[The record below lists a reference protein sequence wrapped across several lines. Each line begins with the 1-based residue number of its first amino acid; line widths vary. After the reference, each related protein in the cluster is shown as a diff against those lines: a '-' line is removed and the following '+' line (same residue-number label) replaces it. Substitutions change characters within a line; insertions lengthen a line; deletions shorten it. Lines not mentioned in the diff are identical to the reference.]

1 MKKVVNPLDKFFLYM
16 YIIFTMKNL
25 KILILSLLIT
35 SFLHADVTIENGWL
49 NQSIEVFYAADMT
62 LETSSFQPLI
72 LRVDLENTDP
82 VGRSVYLFL
91 EISGRKHGRLAYGN
105 SKEFTIPANSTVIVT
120 NRELSDPASD
130 KAIGDY
136 HVDDAGDDLKDV
148 VFKTGMLPVDTY
160 TFRIDV
166 MDAVSG
172 TLLDSW
178 SDELTVSAL
187 SFIEL
192 NSPGGP
198 FSLDPLVVFNSLPT
212 FQWASPATNF
222 DFKLCELDLGQISG
236 EEAMNNH
243 PKFELKNFVGNVLQ
257 YPSYAEDLKDGKIYC
272 WQVFPKV
279 MTSGGELEIPSE
291 IWSFRFG
298 ERREEEILP
307 EQSQILVILS
317 QIVGDDY
324 ETVLN
329 QLKSDGYSPTG
340 KLLLNGSS
348 IDLSKFSALAQ
359 DFADGK
365 LKLKDVNLE

>member
-1 MKKVVNPLDKFFLYM
+1 
-16 YIIFTMKNL
+16 MKNL
-25 KILILSLLIT
+25 KILIPSLLIA
-35 SFLHADVTIENGWL
+35 SFLHADVIIENGWL
-49 NQSIEVFYAADMT
+49 NPSIEVFYAADMT
-62 LETSSFQPLI
+62 LETSRFQPLI
-72 LRVDLENTDP
+72 LRVDIRNTDL
-82 VGRSVYLFL
+82 VSSIRVYLFL
-91 EISGRKHGRLAYGN
+91 EIRSGKYGRLAYGD
-105 SKEFTIPANSTVIVT
+105 SKKFTIPANSAVLVT
-120 NRELSDPASD
+120 NRDLSNPESEQ
-130 KAIGDY
+130 AIDDY
-136 HVDDAGDDLKDV
+136 HIDDAGDDLKDV
-148 VFKTGMLPVDTY
+148 VFKTGMLPADTY

-198 FSLDPLVVFNSLPT
+198 FTLDPPVVFNSLPT
-212 FQWASPATNF
+212 FQWTSSATNF

-257 YPSYAEDLKDGKIYC
+257 YPPHAEGLEDGQIYC
-272 WQVFPKV
+272 WQVIPKV
-279 MTSGGELEIPSE
+279 MTSGGELGIPSE

-298 ERREEEILP
+298 ERREEVILP

-317 QIVGDDY
+317 QIVGGDY

-329 QLKSDGYSPTG
+329 RLKSDGYFPTG
-340 KLLLNGSS
+340 KLLLNGIS
-348 IDLSKFSALAQ
+348 IDLSKLSALAK

-365 LKLKDVNLE
+365 LKIKDVSIE